1 MSMKRSV
8 LVALLGLIAV
18 QGYRLQGTFTAKDS
32 KEYQL
37 SIVENP
43 CQRLEQY
50 PVEEGSRMPI
60 LLANCWSSLKYPE
73 RYPKDVLFPLDFG
86 RRLRN
91 FQKVYDLAIHQRKEV
106 LLDVQDQEIL
116 STLLEGDEMRRIQG
130 LYFLCAHR
138 SLISQISVPQ
148 ETASERFD
156 FMVLES
162 CRQNIDSKT
171 GLLEYFRLSK
181 ETQQT
186 QFQEYIVQ

>member
-1 MSMKRSV
+1 MRV
-8 LVALLGLIAV
+8 GFFVALLGLIMV

-50 PVEEGSRMPI
+50 PVEEGSRMR
-60 LLANCWSSLKYPE
+60 LLLVNCWSKLKYPD
-73 RYPKDVLFPLDFG
+73 RYPKEVLFPLDFG
-86 RRLRN
+86 RRFRD
-91 FQKVYDLAIHQRKEV
+91 FQKVYDLAIQERKGV
-106 LLDVQDQEIL
+106 RLDVQDQEIL

-130 LYFLCAHR
+130 LYFLCAHP
-138 SLISQISVPQ
+138 LLYSQISMPQ
-148 ETASERFD
+148 ETVSERFD
-156 FMVLES
+156 SQILDS
-162 CRQNIDSKT
+162 CRQNIASKT

-181 ETQQT
+181 EAQKT